1 MSEGRTI
8 RDDVWKSSA
17 LVENFLS
24 GVRGGIPYAADQ
36 IEIMLRLVAAEGR
49 PVVRFLDLGSG
60 DGTLSAAILS
70 RYPDAEAVL
79 VDFSEP
85 MMEAARRRIDGAA
98 SRHRFVLTDF
108 GQSGWSRGI
117 ADAAP
122 FDLVVSGF
130 AIHHQ
135 PDAGKRAVYRAIF
148 DLLSPGAFFIN
159 VEHVRPATP
168 WLEWVADELMIDSIH
183 AYHERAGTG
192 KSRDQVAR
200 DHVHRPD
207 KAANILAPVEAQCD
221 WLREI
226 GYEDVDCYFKV
237 LELAVF
243 GGRRPGPTERPSTA

>member
-1 MSEGRTI
+1 MTNAGAV
-8 RDDVWKSSA
+8 RDDVWKSGA

-36 IEIMLRLVAAEGR
+36 IEIMLRIVAAGGR
-49 PVVRFLDLGSG
+49 PVARFLDLGSG
-60 DGTLSAAILS
+60 DGTLSAAVLS

-85 MMEAARRRIDGAA
+85 MMEAARRRLDEGVR
-98 SRHRFVLTDF
+98 RHRFVLADF
-108 GQSGWSRGI
+108 GRDDWQG
-117 ADAAP
+117 AVATTAP
-122 FDLVVSGF
+122 FDLIVSGF

-135 PDAGKRAVYRAIF
+135 PDEGKRAVYRAVF
-148 DLLSPGAFFIN
+148 DLLAPGAFFVN

-168 WLEWVADELMIDSIH
+168 WLEQVADELMIDSIH
-183 AYHERAGTG
+183 DYHERTGTG
-192 KSRDQVAR
+192 KSREQVAR

-207 KAANILAPVEAQCD
+207 KAANILTPVDDQCD

-226 GYEDVDCYFKV
+226 GFADVDCYFKV

-243 GGRRPGPTERPSTA
+243 GGRKPGL

>member
-1 MSEGRTI
+1 MSGARGVC
-8 RDDVWKSSA
+8 DDVWKSGA

-36 IEIMLRLVAAEGR
+36 IEIMLRLVAAGGR
-49 PVVRFLDLGSG
+49 PVARFLDLGSG
-60 DGTLSAAILS
+60 DGMLSAAVLS

-79 VDFSEP
+79 IDFSEP
-85 MMEAARRRIDGAA
+85 MMEAARHRFEGAG
-98 SRHRFVLTDF
+98 SRHRFVFADF
-108 GQSGWSRGI
+108 GRGDWSGAV

-122 FDLVVSGF
+122 FDLIVSGF

-135 PDAGKRAVYRAIF
+135 PDGRKRAVYREIY
-148 DLLSPGAFFIN
+148 DLLAPGAFFVN

-168 WLEWVADELMIDSIH
+168 WLECVADELMIDSIH
-183 AYHERAGTG
+183 AYHERTGTG

-207 KAANILAPVEAQCD
+207 KAANILAPVEEQCD
-221 WLREI
+221 WLRAI
-226 GYEDVDCYFKV
+226 GFADVDCYFKV

-243 GGRRPGPTERPSTA
+243 GGRKPGA